1 MNINAEEAFLPQVL
15 AWLAF
20 PGIFIY
26 AIVVQGKRALLTL
39 RHGGS

>member
-1 MNINAEEAFLPQVL
+1 MNVVQEVFLATGL

-26 AIVVQGKRALLTL
+26 AIVVQGKRAVLTL
-39 RHGGS
+39 RHGGI